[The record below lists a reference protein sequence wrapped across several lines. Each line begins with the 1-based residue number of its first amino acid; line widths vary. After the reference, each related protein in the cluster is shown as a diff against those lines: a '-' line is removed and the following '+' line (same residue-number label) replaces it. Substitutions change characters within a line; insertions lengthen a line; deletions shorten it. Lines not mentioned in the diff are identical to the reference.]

1 MFETI
6 YPFLI
11 SLMIGLLIGI
21 ERERND
27 KKRHWVGGIRTFIL
41 FALLGTA
48 VASMGRIYLT
58 CLVTIFIFGLL
69 SVSYYRIT
77 KLKSANTK
85 GVGITTELAA
95 AMVYLLGYMTP
106 FEPKLS
112 IFLSVIILV
121 VLFERESLH
130 KFSRE
135 KLTRKELQAAIVIL
149 IIALAI
155 LPLLPSKPIDP
166 WQLINLQKICMLIA
180 VLAIMQFGGY
190 IALRIFGF
198 RLGYLVMGFLG
209 GLISSTAL
217 FATLARDSKQ
227 NNSENYSLLAAGL
240 AAVAA
245 TLLETLVI
253 ICITASELA
262 KTTAIPILTMV
273 VLSTFIALI
282 LAKISPK
289 GNVDLSQLP
298 NPLDFN
304 SVLKLALIIFVMYIL
319 VAITR
324 QLAGLKATG
333 LVTFLGG
340 LFESHSVTLANAILF
355 SQSKLTLLAASIFI
369 YLAILSGFVSK
380 FGLIMTI
387 ARNKFALRM
396 SGLLSI
402 ILTLGSIC
410 YYLFLP

>member
-227 NNSENYSLLAAGL
+227 NNSENY
-240 AAVAA
+240 
-245 TLLETLVI
+245 
-253 ICITASELA
+253 
-262 KTTAIPILTMV
+262 
-273 VLSTFIALI
+273 
-282 LAKISPK
+282 
-289 GNVDLSQLP
+289 
-298 NPLDFN
+298 
-304 SVLKLALIIFVMYIL
+304 
-319 VAITR
+319 
-324 QLAGLKATG
+324 
-333 LVTFLGG
+333 
-340 LFESHSVTLANAILF
+340 
-355 SQSKLTLLAASIFI
+355 
-369 YLAILSGFVSK
+369 
-380 FGLIMTI
+380 
-387 ARNKFALRM
+387 
-396 SGLLSI
+396 
-402 ILTLGSIC
+402 
-410 YYLFLP
+410 